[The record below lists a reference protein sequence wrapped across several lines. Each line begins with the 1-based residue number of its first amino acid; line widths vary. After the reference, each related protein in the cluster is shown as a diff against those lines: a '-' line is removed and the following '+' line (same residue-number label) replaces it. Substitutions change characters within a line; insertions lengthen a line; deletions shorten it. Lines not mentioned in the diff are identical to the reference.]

1 MVKSFLYVLL
11 FPQLIIFGTV
21 NRIQKAMEKKEYD
34 KAYELI
40 TKGYEKEPNNPG
52 ISFYHAKL
60 FFDHDFIAY
69 NIDTARVAIERSLKA
84 YENATEEIKD
94 DLVSDGVTHDQ
105 IKLLSEKIRDR
116 AFQNTL
122 KNLTIGNILKYQRNY
137 PQSVYEDILT
147 FKKDSIEYDAAKS
160 KRSQTAL
167 INFISDHPVSVFRP
181 KADSLLDLMRWQVLE
196 SSGTLKDYYS
206 YLDQHPYSRH
216 RKKVEQY
223 ILKVST
229 ASHAIEN
236 YISFISLSSVPAL
249 KKRAADVLFFQDN
262 DASMTVH
269 PLKDSIT
276 MAKELLELQLFPVVS
291 ENRIGFFDQSGNQ
304 QISPLFTD
312 IAAQYKCTLSTD
324 SWVFVETPSGGQIVT
339 KKGLPILRMVT
350 DYKDLSNSIGLVQQ
364 DGDWY
369 LYHKSGFKI
378 IDSPLQAAEV
388 LSSKWIKVK
397 QNEKWGLVSYLGFQ
411 IAESIYDDIFREG
424 SFWIFERDG
433 LFAVYTE
440 ALILDEI
447 EQRGLSLE
455 FKFDDIELVNENAL
469 IGFRGERECLLDST
483 LHFLIPWGEYEIY
496 PEASGWYLRADQGY
510 RLYNQSEKDLMD
522 KYFPYLESND
532 GWLAIKT
539 DLDWMLLPRKGS
551 LLPSREYDSIKLL
564 NNHAALVIKDEE
576 KHLMFNTGNQI
587 LLKDEKITVL
597 PNQPRYVSIID
608 VDETFIYNQLGEVAI
623 SGRFEKTNFL
633 NDSLVKVQVRGK
645 QGLIHMNGN
654 WILNPV
660 FDSIDEKDGL
670 VLTLID
676 GKIGCYD
683 PVINELIET
692 GYQTRLVRFDQNYLA
707 KKEGKF
713 GIIDYASQEVLSFSY
728 DEVMQWN
735 DTTYLVKDGQQ
746 YWVID
751 EDEEPVYE
759 PFESMN
765 VVVEND
771 LHTVYRFIKY
781 GRYGLISNRFGELL
795 KPEFTDI
802 FNIGTAE
809 SPLFFSDQHL
819 DKAGFHVVSY
829 VDQKGKLILSKAYAR
844 EEFDQIL
851 CDD

>member
-1 MVKSFLYVLL
+1 MVKSLLYVIL
-11 FPQLIIFGTV
+11 FPQLIVFGTV

-40 TKGYEKEPNNPG
+40 AKGYEKEPNNPG
-52 ISFYHAKL
+52 ISYYHAKL
-60 FFDHDFIAY
+60 FFDRDFSAY
-69 NIDTARVAIERSLKA
+69 NIDTARVAIERSLET
-84 YENATEEIKD
+84 YENASAEIKD
-94 DLVSDGVTHDQ
+94 DLVADGVYHDQ

-116 AFQNTL
+116 TFQNTL
-122 KNLTIGNILKYQRNY
+122 NDLTIENILKYQRNY

-160 KRSQTAL
+160 MQSQTAL
-167 INFISDHPVSVFRP
+167 IDFISDHPTSVFRP

-206 YLDQHPYSRH
+206 YLDRYPYSRH
-216 RKKVEQY
+216 RKKVEEY

-229 ASHAIEN
+229 ASHSTEN
-236 YISFISLSSVPAL
+236 YTSFISLSSVPEL
-249 KKRAADVLFFQDN
+249 KKRAADVLFFLAS
-262 DASMTVH
+262 DASIAVH

-276 MAKELLELQLFPVVS
+276 TAKELQELLLFPVVS

-312 IAAQYKCTLSTD
+312 IAPLSKCTLSTD
-324 SWVFVETPSGGQIVT
+324 SWVFVETPSEGQIVS
-339 KKGLPILRMVT
+339 KNGSPILHSLT
-350 DYKDLSNSIGLVQQ
+350 AYEDLSKGIGLVKQE
-364 DGDWY
+364 DSWY

-378 IDSPLQAAEV
+378 IDSPVQTAEV
-388 LSSKWIKVK
+388 LSAKWIKVK
-397 QNEKWGLVSYLGFQ
+397 QNEKWGLVSYLGLQ

-424 SFWIFERDG
+424 SFWIFEKDD

-469 IGFRGERECLLDST
+469 IGFRDERECLLDST

-496 PEASGWYLRADQGY
+496 PEASGWYLRAEQGY
-510 RLYNQSEKDLMD
+510 RLYNQSEQDLMD

-564 NNHAALVIKDEE
+564 NDHAALAIKGEE
-576 KHLMFNTGNQI
+576 KHLMFNTGNQVS
-587 LLKDEKITVL
+587 LKDEKITTL
-597 PNQPRYVSIID
+597 SQPHYVSVVD
-608 VDETFIYNQLGEVAI
+608 VDETFIYNERGEVAI

-645 QGLIHMNGN
+645 QGLMHTNGN

-692 GYQTRLVRFDQNYLA
+692 GYQARLVRFGQNYLA

-751 EDEEPVYE
+751 ENEDPVYE
-759 PFESMN
+759 PFESMR
-765 VVVEND
+765 VIVEND
-771 LHTVYRFIKY
+771 LHSVYRFIKN

-802 FNIGTAE
+802 FNIGTEA

-829 VDQKGKLILSKAYAR
+829 VDQKGKLILSKAYTR